1 MSSSKKK
8 QLRKEQ
14 YMTERQAAA
23 AQETKKL
30 KRYTLGFWV
39 VIILVVCLF
48 VGAVVS
54 NPLQNVMYRNTK
66 AIKVGD
72 HVLSSVDVNYYYMD
86 AISAYQQE
94 IYDQYY
100 SMLGSSWSYLL
111 GFDTTK
117 PLNEQILDE
126 ETGTTWADSFMEEAK
141 ITIKS
146 TYALYDA
153 AVKNGHQL
161 TEDELKSI
169 DNIIK
174 TQDLYAAYYGY
185 DTLDAYLRASYGTG
199 ANEESY
205 RNYRTVS
212 AMANSYLSAYAESL
226 NYTAQ
231 DLLDFQAKA
240 PYEYNS
246 YTYATYYLNVTSF
259 REGGTTTKDENGK
272 ETTTYSDE
280 EKAAAVKAAEE
291 MANQLASGEY
301 ETLLQ
306 FDEAIKALSINAENK
321 NAASTQYNDV
331 LYASVSTLFRDWLI
345 GKVEGEGEN
354 AEPTFV
360 ERKEGEITVIA
371 NKSGSGE
378 NEVINGYYVVRF
390 GGMTDN
396 AFAMK
401 DVRHVLIK
409 FENGTTNSTT
419 GEVTYSQTE
428 KDKAKDKAEKLLADW
443 KAAGNLSEESF
454 AELAK
459 EHSKDNAEAGGLYE
473 KVYPGQMVTNF
484 NDWLY
489 DADRKVGDT
498 DIIETE
504 YGYHIMFFVGDNEQ
518 TFRDYMITNMKRNDD
533 VGNWH
538 NDLINSITLEV
549 LTLKHI
555 ELDLVLSH

>member
-23 AQETKKL
+23 AQEAKKL

-94 IYDQYY
+94 VYNQYY

-117 PLNEQILDE
+117 PLNEQILDK
-126 ETGTTWADSFMEEAK
+126 ETGTTWADRFMEEAK
-141 ITIKS
+141 VSIKS
-146 TYALYDA
+146 AYALYDA

-169 DNIIK
+169 DNTIR
-174 TQDLYAAYYGY
+174 TQDVYAAYYGY
-185 DTLDAYLRASYGTG
+185 NTLNAYLRANYGTG
-199 ANEESY
+199 ANEKSY
-205 RNYRTVS
+205 RNYLTVS
-212 AMANSYLSAYAESL
+212 ALANSYLSAYAESL

-259 REGGTTTKDENGK
+259 REGGTKDDKGNI
-272 ETTTYSDE
+272 TYSDE

-291 MANQLASGEY
+291 AANALMNGQYLDVDM
-301 ETLLQ
+301 
-306 FDEAIKALSINAENK
+306 FDDAIKAMPINAENPTVS
-321 NAASTQYNDV
+321 STKYTDV
-331 LYASVSTLFRDWLI
+331 LFASISTLFSDWLI
-345 GKVEGEGEN
+345 GKVEGEGED

-459 EHSKDNAEAGGLYE
+459 EHSQDGNAAQGGLYE

-504 YGYHIMFFVGDNEQ
+504 YGYHIIFFVGDNEQ

-538 NDLINSITLEV
+538 NELMNSITLEV

>member
-23 AQETKKL
+23 AKEANKL

-39 VIILVVCLF
+39 VIVLVVCLF

-54 NPLQNVMYRNTK
+54 NPLKNVMYRNTN

-72 HVLSSVDVNYYYMD
+72 HILSSVDVNYYYKD
-86 AISAYQQE
+86 AISAYQKE
-94 IYDQYY
+94 IYNQYY
-100 SMLGSSWSYLL
+100 SMLGSSWSMLL

-117 PLNEQILDE
+117 PLNEQILDK

-169 DNIIK
+169 DSTIATYNV
-174 TQDLYAAYYGY
+174 YAAYYGY
-185 DTLDAYLRASYGTG
+185 DSLDAYLRANYGPG

-205 RNYRTVS
+205 RNYQTVS
-212 AMANSYLSAYAESL
+212 AMANSYLSAYAGSL

-259 REGGTTTKDENGK
+259 REGGTKDDKGNI
-272 ETTTYSDE
+272 TYSAE
-280 EKAAAVKAAEE
+280 EKAAAVKAAEAA
-291 MANQLASGEY
+291 ANLLAGGEY
-301 ETLLQ
+301 LDLEM
-306 FDEAIKALSINAENK
+306 FDKAIKALPQNQENPT
-321 NAASTQYNDV
+321 AASTKYDDV
-331 LYASVSTLFRDWLI
+331 LYASVSSLFSDWLI
-345 GKVEGEGEN
+345 GKVEGEGED
-354 AEPTFV
+354 AEPTYV
-360 ERKEGEITVIA
+360 ERKEGELTVIA

-390 GGMTDN
+390 GSKTDN

-409 FENGTTNSTT
+409 FEGGTPNSTT
-419 GEVTYSQTE
+419 GEVTYSAAE
-428 KDKAKDKAEKLLADW
+428 KAAAKEKAEQLLQEW
-443 KAAGNLSEESF
+443 KDAGNLSEESF

-459 EHSKDNAEAGGLYE
+459 KHSKDGNAAQGGLYE
-473 KVYPGQMVTNF
+473 KVYPGQMVENF
-484 NDWLY
+484 ENWLY
-489 DADRKVGDT
+489 DSERKVGDT
-498 DIIETE
+498 GIVVSP
-504 YGYHIMFFVGDNEQ
+504 YGYLIMFFVGDNEQ

-538 NDLINSITLEV
+538 NDLIKSITLEV